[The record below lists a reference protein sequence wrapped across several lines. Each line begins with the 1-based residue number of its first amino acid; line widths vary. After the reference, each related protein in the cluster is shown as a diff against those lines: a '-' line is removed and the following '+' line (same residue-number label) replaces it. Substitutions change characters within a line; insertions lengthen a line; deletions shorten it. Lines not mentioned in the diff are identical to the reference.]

1 MKLMIFLLL
10 LLGFGLLFW
19 AVRLPQRSAEYLK
32 KARGDMEAAARQR
45 NLEGRHRLLLLKQED
60 GLWASLEREMN
71 YCGLKV
77 RFPGLTAEG
86 LIAVSLAGAA
96 VSALVCSGL
105 LGLGAAVPG
114 AGGFLAVEFA
124 VLRYFRTASLRAVND
139 HLMKLLDFL
148 GNYSITSGEVTIVF
162 HQVSRYMEEP
172 IRSVLDGCY
181 YEAQTT
187 GDVSLALLSMA
198 EKIEHPK
205 FKELARN
212 MEISKRYCADFT
224 ALVSGSRR
232 SLREYLRV
240 SQARKGMLRE
250 AFVNMSLLLGLS
262 FVVLAAV
269 GSLVQMPAAVLLT
282 GTLPG
287 KIGLGVLAVIGL
299 LFLGQVSRIHR

>member
-1 MKLMIFLLL
+1 MKVMLFLLL
-10 LLGFGLLFW
+10 FLGFVLLFW
-19 AVRLPQRSAEYLK
+19 AIRLPERSAEWLRE
-32 KARGDMEAAARQR
+32 ARGDMEAAARLR
-45 NLEGRHRLLLLKQED
+45 NLEGRRRLLLLKQED
-60 GLWASLEREMN
+60 TLWAALEREMN

-77 RFPGLTAEG
+77 RFPDLTAEG
-86 LIAVSLAGAA
+86 LIAISLAGAA
-96 VSALVCSGL
+96 ALALVCSAL
-105 LGLGAAVPG
+105 LGIGAAVPG
-114 AGGFLAVEFA
+114 AGGFLAAEFV
-124 VLRYFRTASLRAVND
+124 VLRYCRAANLRAVNE

-172 IRSVLDGCY
+172 IRSVLDTCY

-198 EKIEHPK
+198 EKIEHPQ

-212 MEISKRYCADFT
+212 MEISQRYCADFT

-240 SQARKGMLRE
+240 AQARKGMLRE

-269 GSLVQMPAAVLLT
+269 GSLVRMPAAVLLT

-287 KIGLGVLAVIGL
+287 RIGMAVLAVIGL
-299 LFLGQVSRIHR
+299 LFLGQVSRVHC